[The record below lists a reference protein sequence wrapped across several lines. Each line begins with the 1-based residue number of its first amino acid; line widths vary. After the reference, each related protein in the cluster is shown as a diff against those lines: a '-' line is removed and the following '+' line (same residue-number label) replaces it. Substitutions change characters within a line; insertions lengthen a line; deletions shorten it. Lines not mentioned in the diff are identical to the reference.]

1 MTGSTNTSQC
11 SQKLAKKEDFD
22 IKPNF
27 EDEEETLENDSE
39 SEFDGYEEQES
50 RLWKKRL
57 QKNVKWLECTTV
69 TLWFDEKKEPYFST
83 KSGIFGYFLADR
95 NWKCH
100 NNFLN
105 EDEVRN
111 YKNKDCERK
120 KNTKQNIF

>member
-11 SQKLAKKEDFD
+11 SQKLAKKEEFD

-27 EDEEETLENDSE
+27 EDEEEIENDSE

-50 RLWKKRL
+50 KLWKKR
-57 QKNVKWLECTTV
+57 QKKMLNDWVHNCDIVIWR
-69 TLWFDEKKEPYFST
+69 EKKEPYFST

-100 NNFLN
+100 NNL
-105 EDEVRN
+105 
-111 YKNKDCERK
+111 
-120 KNTKQNIF
+120 

>member
-11 SQKLAKKEDFD
+11 SQKLAKKEEFD

-27 EDEEETLENDSE
+27 EDEEEIENDSE

-50 RLWKKRL
+50 KLWKKR
-57 QKNVKWLECTTV
+57 QKNVKWLSAQLRHCDLTR
-69 TLWFDEKKEPYFST
+69 KKEPYFST

-100 NNFLN
+100 NNL
-105 EDEVRN
+105 
-111 YKNKDCERK
+111 
-120 KNTKQNIF
+120 

>member
-50 RLWKKRL
+50 RLWKKR
-57 QKNVKWLECTTV
+57 QKKICKMAECTTV
-69 TLWFDEKKEPYFST
+69 TLWFDEKKRAIFFDKIWYFWLL
-83 KSGIFGYFLADR
+83 FGWPELEMPQQFFKR
-95 NWKCH
+95 GCS
-100 NNFLN
+100 
-105 EDEVRN
+105 
-111 YKNKDCERK
+111 K
-120 KNTKQNIF
+120 KLQE